1 MFYLSLLFARMAYI
15 ALHTTG
21 LSAGTSII
29 GKFVLKLDPNFLKE
43 CNKYIDT
50 KINVTG
56 TNGKT
61 TTAGLITHLIKGS
74 NKSVIN
80 NAMGANM
87 LTGVV
92 NALSVSLNP
101 FKKTDFSVIESDEA

>member
-1 MFYLSLLFARMAYI
+1 MFYLSLLFARMAYF

-29 GKFVLKLDPNFLKE
+29 GKFVLKLDPNFLSE
-43 CNKYIDT
+43 CNKFINT

-61 TTAGLITHLIKGS
+61 TTAGLISHLIEGS
-74 NKSVIN
+74 GKSVVN

-92 NALSVSLNP
+92 NALSVSLNH
-101 FKKTDFSVIESDEA
+101 FKKTDFSVMLF